1 MSDSAHTWFE
11 SHLSSCI
18 QVVKLGSVL
27 SDPLPLMVGVSQ
39 GSILGPVLFTLYVN
53 ELLSAPKN
61 CQTMGYVYD
70 TKILLSLSPCNVSE
84 ALDTFNSGLK
94 EVSSWFCVNLT
105 GALSPPPIYLL
116 GKQIYPS
123 SVVKDLEVWIDSN
136 LTYDEHISKLSSIS
150 LYKSRLATLNTCSIE
165 IDLKQ
170 KNYKTRD
177 IPLSSESNDHRYH
190 RI

>member
-84 ALDTFNSGLK
+84 ALDTFNSASK
-94 EVSSWFCVNLT
+94 KFQA
-105 GALSPPPIYLL
+105 GA
-116 GKQIYPS
+116 
-123 SVVKDLEVWIDSN
+123 V
-136 LTYDEHISKLSSIS
+136 
-150 LYKSRLATLNTCSIE
+150 
-165 IDLKQ
+165 
-170 KNYKTRD
+170 
-177 IPLSSESNDHRYH
+177 
-190 RI
+190 